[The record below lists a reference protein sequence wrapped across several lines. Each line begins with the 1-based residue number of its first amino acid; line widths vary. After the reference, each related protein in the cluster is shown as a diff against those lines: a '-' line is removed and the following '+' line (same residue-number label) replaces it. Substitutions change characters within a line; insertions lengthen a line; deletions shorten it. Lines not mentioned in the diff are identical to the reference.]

1 MFYANNDFYNKFIDG
16 MLKSGMSSPL
26 WVAKVSQDTL
36 EDEKDYEI
44 NYTKDG
50 AYLMFEVP
58 GFNKSNLNVEL
69 DGDRLTIEG
78 KKTYTLNGK
87 EKIKTISQKFSVG
100 SKYDASQMEATVED
114 GILTVFVPDLVKK
127 EKKQIKL
134 L

>member
-16 MLKSGMSSPL
+16 MLKSSMSSPL

-69 DGDRLTIEG
+69 DGDRLTIQG
-78 KKTYTLNGK
+78 KKTYILNGK
-87 EKIKTISQKFSVG
+87 EKTKTISQKFSVG
-100 SKYDASQMEATVED
+100 SNYDASQMEATVED

>member
-1 MFYANNDFYNKFIDG
+1 MIYANNDFYNRFIDG
-16 MLKSGMSSPL
+16 MLNSKMSSPL
-26 WVAKVSQDTL
+26 WVTKVVQETA
-36 EDEKDYEI
+36 EDDSDYEI

-58 GFNKSNLNVEL
+58 GFNKSNLSVEL

-78 KKTYTLNGK
+78 KKTYMLNGK
-87 EKIKTISQKFSVG
+87 EKTKTISRKFSVG

-114 GILTVFVPDLVKK
+114 GILTVFVPDLTKR
-127 EKKQIKL
+127 EKQQIKL